1 MRNRILAAGLVVFGF
16 SAAVYGQAASKVA
29 AEKTLIANENKINEA
44 VAKQDAKTFL
54 SLLAPEAMAADP
66 GGFMKASDFSKTLDQ
81 LKITTW
87 HIMDTKV
94 LWVDDKTAVVTYT
107 WMGAGTYKSQ
117 PIPGIMYAS
126 TVWTE
131 RAGKWL
137 AVFHQET
144 APAAPAP
151 PKK

>member
-1 MRNRILAAGLVVFGF
+1 MRNRILAAGLVVFAFG
-16 SAAVYGQAASKVA
+16 ATVYGQAASKVA
-29 AEKTLIANENKINEA
+29 AEKALIANENKITEA

-54 SLLAPEAMAADP
+54 SLLAPEAVAADP

-81 LKITTW
+81 LKVTSW

-107 WMGAGTYKSQ
+107 WMGAGTYMKQ
-117 PIPGIMYAS
+117 PIPGMMYAS
-126 TVWTE
+126 TVCTE
-131 RAGKWL
+131 RGGKWL

-144 APAAPAP
+144 APAMPAP